1 MKYWLGAMFSHAMNV
16 SLLQCMFCLMMTML
30 VIDINVKVH
39 LSAIITDM
47 FQRLWNVIMIKGR
60 HIT

>member
-1 MKYWLGAMFSHAMNV
+1 
-16 SLLQCMFCLMMTML
+16 MMTML